1 MTFSPHQH
9 TNCMTARE
17 FSGNREAGVAGT
29 FYPANRADIVRLM
42 ETALE
47 RERVRIDAHAPATA
61 IAGGVVPHAGIQYC
75 GRHAVHFFEL
85 LRRSGQQHDTVV
97 IAHPNHHGYGPPISV
112 DGHACWESP
121 LGGVEVDTVLS
132 DALDLPL
139 SATAQEGEHSA
150 EVLLP
155 WLQYFLP
162 AGFRIVPV
170 NMLRQDPESA
180 VQLAEKV
187 HGAAKRLN
195 RHILFLASSDFSHFL
210 SPDEAGRRDK
220 KVLDEIFRRNPFAVY
235 QAVQRHRVSVCG
247 TGPIMALMEYA
258 RLRDPAY
265 RIRLLRKG
273 HSGEV
278 SDSDR
283 VVSYVSLL
291 VEGR

>member
-1 MTFSPHQH
+1 V
-9 TNCMTARE
+9 TAGK
-17 FSGNREAGVAGT
+17 FSGIRKPGVAGT

-47 RERVRIDAHAPATA
+47 RERERIDAHAPATA

-97 IAHPNHHGYGPPISV
+97 IAHPNHHGIGPPISV

-121 LGGVEVDTVLS
+121 LGEVEVDTVLS
-132 DALDLPL
+132 DALDLPV

-150 EVLLP
+150 EVMLP
-155 WLQYFLP
+155 WLQHFLP
-162 AGFRIVPV
+162 AGFKIVSV
-170 NMLRQDPESA
+170 NMLIQDPGTA
-180 VQLAEKV
+180 MQLAEKLYGV
-187 HGAAKRLN
+187 AKRLN
-195 RHILFLASSDFSHFL
+195 HRILFLASSDFSHFL
-210 SPDEAGRRDK
+210 SPEEAERRDK
-220 KVLDEIFRRNPFAVY
+220 AVLDEILRRKLLAAY

-247 TGPIMALMEYA
+247 AGPIMTLMEYA
-258 RLRDPAY
+258 RLRDSNY
-265 RIRLLRKG
+265 RVRLLRKG

-278 SDSDR
+278 SFSDR

-291 VEGR
+291 MESQ